1 MDKKTLIKYI
11 VGALVI
17 LAVGYGLGRVYAGSR
32 TGISVP
38 FSVPGAAPFDAA
50 GKAVVYPTV
59 SIISGPIRENRLGQS
74 LVIMEIGSSTPNLAG
89 TPLVRWVTVGP
100 DTVLNRTVQTEK
112 GFELEKIKQ
121 SDLQPGDKV
130 TVDASPSNIRIATEF
145 TATSITLD
153 LKPTQK

>member
-11 VGALVI
+11 IGALI
-17 LAVGYGLGRVYAGSR
+17 LLAVGYGLGRIYYGSR
-32 TGISVP
+32 TKMTVP
-38 FSVPGAAPFDAA
+38 SSVPGAAPFDAA
-50 GKAVVYPTV
+50 GKAMVYPTV
-59 SIISGPIRENRLGQS
+59 SIISGPIRENRLGQN

-100 DTVLNRTVQTEK
+100 DTVLNRAVQKDK
-112 GFELEKIKQ
+112 GVELEKIKQ

-145 TATSITLD
+145 TAASITLD